1 MNIIDFQQSANKNS
15 KQPKIFDISD
25 EVLQQMLDDYRDY
38 EDEPE
43 TAYDYL
49 ELAETSE
56 TKAEAKKFVK
66 KALELEPDNIDAL
79 VMMAQLSTTSNETLL
94 KKYQKITDDAK
105 KQMTADGFF
114 EKKNIGAFW
123 DIFETR
129 PYMRAKYEYIS
140 LLTDCLMMSK
150 AMTECEDMLKLC
162 ENDNLGVR
170 YKLMH
175 IYAYFENEEKA
186 IKLFKKYD
194 EEEGTMFLLPLS
206 ALYYKLGNFKK
217 SFDYLKKLNQVNR
230 DTFDFFSYVA
240 EGDMDELISNLSPYG
255 YRADS
260 IEELT
265 QAMSENIHF
274 YSPMISYFDWG
285 ISKLAK
291 M

>member
-1 MNIIDFQQSANKNS
+1 
-15 KQPKIFDISD
+15 
-25 EVLQQMLDDYRDY
+25 
-38 EDEPE
+38 
-43 TAYDYL
+43 
-49 ELAETSE
+49 
-56 TKAEAKKFVK
+56 
-66 KALELEPDNIDAL
+66 
-79 VMMAQLSTTSNETLL
+79 
-94 KKYQKITDDAK
+94 
-105 KQMTADGFF
+105 
-114 EKKNIGAFW
+114 
-123 DIFETR
+123 
-129 PYMRAKYEYIS
+129 
-140 LLTDCLMMSK
+140 
-150 AMTECEDMLKLC
+150 MTECEDMLKLC

-206 ALYYKLGNFKK
+206 ALYYKLGDFKK
-217 SFDYLKKLNQVNR
+217 SFNYLKKLNQVNR

-274 YSPMISYFDWG
+274 YSPMMSYFDWG
-285 ISKLAK
+285 VSKLAK